1 MNKDL
6 TRGIQLFLLLLVCLA
21 AVRNASGQASASQIL
36 NQVMGTGS
44 TPSSGTSPA
53 FGNTDPLGR
62 GTPRGAIFGFL
73 QSAQL
78 GKYDTAAQYLQL
90 TNTRRRIE
98 GEQLAEQLLTVINRE
113 FTGNINRITN
123 QPEGTD
129 QIGMPRGY
137 DQIGMLGLGDTEVP
151 LGRDSLFR
159 L

>member
-1 MNKDL
+1 M
-6 TRGIQLFLLLLVCLA
+6 
-21 AVRNASGQASASQIL
+21 
-36 NQVMGTGS
+36 
-44 TPSSGTSPA
+44 
-53 FGNTDPLGR
+53 
-62 GTPRGAIFGFL
+62 
-73 QSAQL
+73 
-78 GKYDTAAQYLQL
+78 
-90 TNTRRRIE
+90 
-98 GEQLAEQLLTVINRE
+98 INRE

>member
-1 MNKDL
+1 M
-6 TRGIQLFLLLLVCLA
+6 
-21 AVRNASGQASASQIL
+21 
-36 NQVMGTGS
+36 
-44 TPSSGTSPA
+44 
-53 FGNTDPLGR
+53 
-62 GTPRGAIFGFL
+62 
-73 QSAQL
+73 
-78 GKYDTAAQYLQL
+78 